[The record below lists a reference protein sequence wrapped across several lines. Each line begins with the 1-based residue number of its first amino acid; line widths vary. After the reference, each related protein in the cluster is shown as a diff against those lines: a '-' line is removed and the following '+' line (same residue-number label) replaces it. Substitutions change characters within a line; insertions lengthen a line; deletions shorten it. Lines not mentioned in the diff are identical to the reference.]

1 MGAKNGSER
10 PFQGEFLERDLLG
23 FDREIGR
30 VNRHV
35 LGAAVLMERRSL
47 TKKMVFSLTVIPVWA
62 PLPILYVLVQHE
74 EGPMA
79 MAARKTSYGM
89 WVNRAKVRRSQL
101 FTTYSPSEFPRCVAR
116 IFESCKRIWT
126 Y

>member
-1 MGAKNGSER
+1 MAVNGLFKEN
-10 PFQGEFLERDLLG
+10 FWKETGDGHG

-62 PLPILYVLVQHE
+62 PLPILYVSV
-74 EGPMA
+74 
-79 MAARKTSYGM
+79 
-89 WVNRAKVRRSQL
+89 
-101 FTTYSPSEFPRCVAR
+101 
-116 IFESCKRIWT
+116 
-126 Y
+126 

>member
-10 PFQGEFLERDLLG
+10 PFQGEFLERDLHG

-47 TKKMVFSLTVIPVWA
+47 TKKMGFFLDGDSGLGSFA
-62 PLPILYVLVQHE
+62 HPLRV
-74 EGPMA
+74 G
-79 MAARKTSYGM
+79 
-89 WVNRAKVRRSQL
+89 
-101 FTTYSPSEFPRCVAR
+101 VAR
-116 IFESCKRIWT
+116 RRANGDGCEKDVLRHVGEQSQG
-126 Y
+126 

>member
-35 LGAAVLMERRSL
+35 LGVSCFDGEKAVDQENG
-47 TKKMVFSLTVIPVWA
+47 FFLTVIPVWA
-62 PLPILYVLVQHE
+62 PLPILYVLV
-74 EGPMA
+74 
-79 MAARKTSYGM
+79 
-89 WVNRAKVRRSQL
+89 
-101 FTTYSPSEFPRCVAR
+101 
-116 IFESCKRIWT
+116 
-126 Y
+126 